1 MEGHVRQS
9 DDQGGAV
16 VKAPF
21 FVAAAHELKSP
32 LALVRQL
39 SLNIEQGNLSAG
51 EIARYAHQIT
61 LTSERAL
68 RTTTDLTKNARLEDS
83 LFTLEPLNPVSIC
96 EEVVAEVRPLY
107 QAMGRDIVV
116 SPRSRPLLG
125 LANRELL
132 RRVLLNFAD
141 NALHYAESDEP
152 VVLQAMAHGDTIRIG
167 VRDRG
172 PAIPVDTWQSLTH
185 SLGERQQPLH
195 SRPASS
201 GLGIYL
207 ARQFAEAMSAEV
219 GATRHRDGATFF
231 VDITA
236 SMQLRLL

>member
-1 MEGHVRQS
+1 M
-9 DDQGGAV
+9 
-16 VKAPF
+16 
-21 FVAAAHELKSP
+21 
-32 LALVRQL
+32 
-39 SLNIEQGNLSAG
+39 
-51 EIARYAHQIT
+51 
-61 LTSERAL
+61 
-68 RTTTDLTKNARLEDS
+68 
-83 LFTLEPLNPVSIC
+83 
-96 EEVVAEVRPLY
+96 
-107 QAMGRDIVV
+107 
-116 SPRSRPLLG
+116 
-125 LANRELL
+125 
-132 RRVLLNFAD
+132 LLNFAD